1 MTMKLTDKQLEE
13 AKRSQSLV
21 ELLEKF
27 PCHTEAVER
36 CVKLVTEASTSV
48 CGQKKRDGL
57 IRVRLLSRKNMPKF
71 DTKSDYHV
79 NL

>member
-27 PCHTEAVER
+27 PCHTEAVE
-36 CVKLVTEASTSV
+36 LVTEASTSV

-57 IRVRLLSRKNMPKF
+57 CARLLSQKNMSKF